1 MINYT
6 HNIQKS
12 NLSIYDPIDEKD
24 VNLFIPTQELQKI
37 LEKSLIGLSL
47 KDLPLRT
54 RSKKVK
60 TEICNA
66 LGYPV
71 PTSFKR
77 SRPRFLGQNFD
88 VYTQKSMNVQIWN
101 EDVDGNRR
109 YVFLRTSEDDIIDS
123 VKIISGDE
131 LVQYDRTG
139 KLTQKYQAR
148 MKSYDEDICS
158 SDDTVLVQNWRDKN
172 TKDLLD
178 VNVAS
183 FPQKNELL
191 GIRKIYEL
199 LAPLVG
205 KDMPILGA
213 IQERNRGA
221 YLQDLIC
228 SRLGYCHSTDD
239 GKYPDLKN
247 QLLEVKLQTSPT
259 IDLGLHSPEDGEKVF
274 SSEGVTFTSKDV
286 RYAIFDGLVQG
297 ESVVLRRLYLVT
309 GEELPKY
316 FPLFEGMK
324 TNKKIQIPLPRDFFT
339 QH

>member
-1 MINYT
+1 MINYAL
-6 HNIQKS
+6 NIQKS
-12 NLSIYDPIDEKD
+12 NLSIYDYIDERNAD
-24 VNLFIPTQELQKI
+24 LFIPTQALQKI
-37 LEKSLIGLSL
+37 LEKSLVGLSL

-60 TEICNA
+60 TEICHA
-66 LGYPV
+66 LGYPI
-71 PTSFKR
+71 PKSFKKT
-77 SRPRFLGQNFD
+77 RPRFLGQNFD

-109 YVFLRTSEDDIIDS
+109 YVFLRTSENDIIDS
-123 VKIISGDE
+123 IKIISGDE

-139 KLTQKYQAR
+139 KLTHKYQAS

-158 SDDTVLVQNWRDKN
+158 ADDTMLVQNWRDEN
-172 TKDLLD
+172 TINLLD
-178 VNVAS
+178 ANVTS

-191 GIRKIYEL
+191 GIRRIYEIL
-199 LAPLVG
+199 SPLVG
-205 KDMPILGA
+205 KEIPVLGA

-221 YLQDLIC
+221 YLQNLIC
-228 SRLGYCHSTDD
+228 LRLGYSNAIDD

-259 IDLGLHSPEDGEKVF
+259 IDLGLHSPKDGKKVF
-274 SSEGVTFTSKDV
+274 STDGIAFTSKDV

-297 ESVVLRRLYLVT
+297 NNILLRRLHLVT
-309 GEELPKY
+309 GEDLPKY

-324 TNKKIQIPLPRDFFT
+324 KNSKIQIPLPKDFFT
-339 QH
+339 QR

>member
-1 MINYT
+1 MINYS
-6 HNIQKS
+6 HNIQRSK
-12 NLSIYDPIDEKD
+12 LSIYDYIDERN
-24 VNLFIPTQELQKI
+24 VNLFIPTPILQKI
-37 LEKSLIGLSL
+37 LAESLVGLSL

-71 PTSFKR
+71 PKSFKR
-77 SRPRFLGQNFD
+77 SRPRFVGQNFD

-101 EDVDGNRR
+101 EDIDGNRR
-109 YVFLRTSEDDIIDS
+109 YVFLRTSDDDVIDS

-148 MKSYDEDICS
+148 MKSYDKDICS
-158 SDDTVLVQNWRDKN
+158 ANDTSLVQNWKDDN
-172 TKDLLD
+172 TIDLLD
-178 VNVAS
+178 ANVAS

-199 LAPLVG
+199 LSPLVG
-205 KDMPILGA
+205 KEMPVLGA

-228 SRLGYCHSTDD
+228 SRLGYSISVDD

-259 IDLGLHSPEDGEKVF
+259 IDLGLHSPEDGKKVF
-274 SSEGVTFTSKDV
+274 SADGVTFTSKDV

-297 ESVVLRRLYLVT
+297 ENVLLRRLYLVT
-309 GEELPKY
+309 GEDLPKH

-324 TNKKIQIPLPRDFFT
+324 KNSKIQIPLPKDFFT
-339 QH
+339 RR